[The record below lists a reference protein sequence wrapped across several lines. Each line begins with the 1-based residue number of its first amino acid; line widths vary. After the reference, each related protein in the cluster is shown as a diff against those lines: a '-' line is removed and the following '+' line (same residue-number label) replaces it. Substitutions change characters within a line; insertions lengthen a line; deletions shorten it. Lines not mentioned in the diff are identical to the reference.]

1 MLGGIATSQL
11 ILMEF
16 IWCTTLVVGVQFA
29 AGVRIIVGAL
39 LHGHEFHKT
48 S

>member
-1 MLGGIATSQL
+1 MSQL

-16 IWCTTLVVGVQFA
+16 IWWTTLVLGVQFA

-39 LHGHEFHKT
+39 LHGHHFTKRCD